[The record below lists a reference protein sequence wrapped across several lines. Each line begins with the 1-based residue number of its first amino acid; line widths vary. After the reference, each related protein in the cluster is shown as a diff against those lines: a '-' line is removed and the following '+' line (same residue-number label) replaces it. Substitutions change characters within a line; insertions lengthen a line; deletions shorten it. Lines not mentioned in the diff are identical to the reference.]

1 MKDKL
6 KNLVNKLKNKGF
18 TLIELLTVIIVLV
31 IIALIG
37 FSQVGKVIQTSKE
50 KAAVESVDNYIKA
63 VNLKIMNDMLNGI
76 TWKDDEYDVKKISV
90 DMNGTK
96 PSKGTIIKKDSTE
109 VSVLLLRT
117 E

>member
-37 FSQVGKVIQTSKE
+37 FSQVGKDIQTSG
-50 KAAVESVDNYIKA
+50 SSDH
-63 VNLKIMNDMLNGI
+63 
-76 TWKDDEYDVKKISV
+76 
-90 DMNGTK
+90 
-96 PSKGTIIKKDSTE
+96 
-109 VSVLLLRT
+109 
-117 E
+117 